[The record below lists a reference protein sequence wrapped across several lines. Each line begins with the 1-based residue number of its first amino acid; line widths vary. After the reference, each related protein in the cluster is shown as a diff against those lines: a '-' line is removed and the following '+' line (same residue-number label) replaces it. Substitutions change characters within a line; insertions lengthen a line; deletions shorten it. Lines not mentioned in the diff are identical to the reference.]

1 MRADKSGTRFFS
13 QIALSQANPSP
24 ANHLKKPETRHT
36 PRPTPTP
43 TGISSSFTAA
53 AHSSAHGLLP
63 QAKLLPRNIRT
74 DNAHTE
80 STRTG
85 NALTKAED
93 QQTTPL
99 LHRRNS
105 LTSVLAHTPKETW
118 TAKNHKARQSQQIPE
133 TPSSPT
139 NSHTNPRNTINQPE
153 FLAFSLTD
161 RLTDGSHPTQGTTS
175 AFGTPSLV
183 AAPFSPGMTATSPV
197 QKSSSF
203 PAALPNQTAESPS
216 EQLIRVVEP
225 LIQKRDGVFRAHLIL
240 QPDDLGT
247 VDITVEI
254 SGDSMQ
260 VHFSA
265 EMPETRKAIAAS
277 LPDLQQTLRQSR
289 NQTQTDSAA
298 SSSGLDINLD
308 NPDLDLTIEVHSTT
322 PDMQKF
328 QGEKF
333 SAQDF
338 SHRSP
343 SQDASLHNSL
353 TEGDSP
359 HEQSPNEQSPSN
371 SPDEHNSL
379 DEHSQDEHSLKGEQ
393 HENPDMAARK
403 QHLLAEGRGGR
414 APWPQNTTAHTLG
427 KSNNARS
434 SGAPHLD
441 ILV

>member
-1 MRADKSGTRFFS
+1 
-13 QIALSQANPSP
+13 
-24 ANHLKKPETRHT
+24 
-36 PRPTPTP
+36 
-43 TGISSSFTAA
+43 
-53 AHSSAHGLLP
+53 
-63 QAKLLPRNIRT
+63 
-74 DNAHTE
+74 
-80 STRTG
+80 
-85 NALTKAED
+85 
-93 QQTTPL
+93 
-99 LHRRNS
+99 
-105 LTSVLAHTPKETW
+105 
-118 TAKNHKARQSQQIPE
+118 
-133 TPSSPT
+133 
-139 NSHTNPRNTINQPE
+139 
-153 FLAFSLTD
+153 
-161 RLTDGSHPTQGTTS
+161 
-175 AFGTPSLV
+175 
-183 AAPFSPGMTATSPV
+183 
-197 QKSSSF
+197 
-203 PAALPNQTAESPS
+203 
-216 EQLIRVVEP
+216 
-225 LIQKRDGVFRAHLIL
+225 
-240 QPDDLGT
+240 
-247 VDITVEI
+247 
-254 SGDSMQ
+254 MQ